1 MKLDMKA
8 IQNMNL
14 FEKITGVKSRCCFTY
29 NNTIIFVV
37 PKHFMSKALGNN
49 AANISNIGNRL
60 NKKIRVIADPQGKHD
75 LEGFVQAI
83 IYPHDFKNIL
93 LENDELVIFSLP
105 RTKAALIGRN
115 KSRIEELSNILEQF
129 FGIKHIL
136 IK

>member
-14 FEKITGVKSRCCFTY
+14 FEKITGVKSRCCFMY

-49 AANISNIGNRL
+49 ASNISNIGNRL

-83 IYPHDFKNIL
+83 IYPHDFKNII
-93 LENDELVIFSLP
+93 LENDGLIIFSLP